1 MKRIFAMLTALA
13 MLLMSCTAFAATDI
27 GEGQITAEG
36 VGSLSQSASLG
47 YRAARLDAYRNLL
60 EEIKGVQIDSETSVQ
75 NSITTNDVINTQ
87 ISGVV
92 KGAKV
97 IKKFK
102 DADGYHVVLA
112 VPVFGVGSVAEAVI
126 PANPNPAPL
135 PSASSFS
142 TGTSVKGTYTGV
154 IIDCRGLG
162 LSTAMAPAIFTP
174 DGQPVYGS
182 TNFSDSFLIKN
193 GCVGYSNSVD
203 SGVERAGV
211 NPLVIQAVGIQKFV
225 SPVISPED
233 AGRILA
239 ENQAT
244 GFLNRASVVFV
255 K

>member
-1 MKRIFAMLTALA
+1 MKKLFTMLTALA

-27 GEGQITAEG
+27 GDGMVTAEG
-36 VGSLSQSASLG
+36 IGALNQPASMG

-60 EEIKGVQIDSETSVQ
+60 EEIKGVQIDSDTTVQ
-75 NSITTNDVINTQ
+75 NAITTSDVINSHIT
-87 ISGVV
+87 GVV

-97 IKKFK
+97 VKKYK
-102 DADGYHVVLA
+102 DADGYHVVLSA
-112 VPVFGVGSVAEAVI
+112 PVFGADSIAEAVL

-135 PSASSFS
+135 PAANNFT

-174 DGQPVYGS
+174 NGQPVYGS
-182 TNFSDSFLIKN
+182 TYFSDSFLIKN
-193 GCVGYSNSVD
+193 GCVGYSNSLD
-203 SGVERAGV
+203 QGVERAGV
-211 NPLVIQAVGIQKFV
+211 NPLVIRAVGIQRFV

-239 ENQAT
+239 ENNAT
-244 GFLNRASVVFV
+244 GFLSTASVVFV